1 MKKIADMNTRYYD
14 LRGEIVK
21 AERRIAVLTERGEM
35 WAQYNEYKTIHKQL
49 AKGKAGEA
57 GTVRAAPQPGTDPL

>member
-1 MKKIADMNTRYYD
+1 MNSSYYD
-14 LRGEIVK
+14 LRGKIVQ

-35 WAQYNEYKTIHKQL
+35 WAQYNKYKTVHKQL
-49 AKGKAGEA
+49 EA

>member
-1 MKKIADMNTRYYD
+1 MTC
-14 LRGEIVK
+14 GERSSRLS
-21 AERRIAVLTERGEM
+21 AGSLSLTERGEM
-35 WAQYNEYKTIHKQL
+35 WAQYNQYKTVHKQL